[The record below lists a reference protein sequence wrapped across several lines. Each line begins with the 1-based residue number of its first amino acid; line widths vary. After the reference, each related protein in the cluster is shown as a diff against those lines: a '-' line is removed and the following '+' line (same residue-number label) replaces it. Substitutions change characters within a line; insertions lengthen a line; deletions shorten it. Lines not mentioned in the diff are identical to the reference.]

1 MKTIFFVLGI
11 VALILFCVVP
21 CYGADS
27 FESYLI
33 AKSNS
38 YKYNTIACDD
48 GNIAW
53 VEYGPET
60 DPGNY
65 SRVIY
70 RYNVSEGRKDVV
82 IRDPSWKRDL
92 AISGNRYV
100 WSDGRGIFLYNS
112 AQGMLTFLYSPGN
125 QSSSPCIDRSTILWV
140 GYNNKG
146 NYSLE
151 MYDAV
156 SGIHR
161 TVVSSATPLGDPAIS
176 GDRVVFRE
184 AGPANDLMVLVNLT
198 TMEKTVLYDGPGSR
212 SMPAIDGDNVVWA
225 DSRNGPDQVF
235 LYNLKSGVS
244 KPVSPSGSFQ
254 MYPDISGNLVV
265 WEDYRNSSAG
275 SFNYQRGSGDI
286 RLYDIATNTTKIVA
300 DGQVPREFPRISG
313 EYVVWSG
320 GYDNAHDIFLYRYPA
335 NRPHDFSGGE
345 RGTAYSASPTTI
357 PTPGTRVRYYSTI
370 SNGEMEWYSLEP
382 SQQAAN
388 ISFELRWNDPKTS
401 LSLTLV
407 SPGGSAW
414 HFTDADDSREDR
426 AVRMTVSS
434 DRPGGYFE
442 PGKWTVAITGD
453 SVNGTVPYD
462 LCWY

>member
-11 VALILFCVVP
+11 VALILFCAVP

-53 VEYGPET
+53 VEYGG
-60 DPGNY
+60 DSNPGNY

-70 RYNVSEGRKDVV
+70 RYNISEGRKDVV

-100 WSDGRGIFLYNS
+100 WSDGRGIFLYDS
-112 AQGMLTFLYSPGN
+112 TQGKLTFLYSPGN
-125 QSSSPCIDRSTILWV
+125 QSSSPCIDRSTVLWV
-140 GYNNKG
+140 DYNKG

-151 MYDAV
+151 MYNAM
-156 SGIHR
+156 SGMHR
-161 TVVSSATPLGDPAIS
+161 IVVSSATPLGEPAVS

-225 DSRNGPDQVF
+225 DGSTGPYQVV
-235 LYNLKSGVS
+235 LYNLKSGVL

-254 MYPDISGNLVV
+254 MYPDISGSLIV

-275 SFNYQRGSGDI
+275 SFTFQRGRGDI
-286 RLYDIATNTTKIVA
+286 LLYDMAANTTKIIA
-300 DGQVPREFPRISG
+300 EGQYSPEFPRISG
-313 EYVVWSG
+313 GFVVWSG
-320 GYDNAHDIFLYRYPA
+320 GNEDTHDIFLYRYPETRA
-335 NRPHDFSGGE
+335 QDLLGLQE
-345 RGTAYSASPTTI
+345 GTVNSAAPTTV

-370 SNGEMEWYSLEP
+370 SKGEMEWYSLEP
-382 SQQAAN
+382 SQKADR
-388 ISFELRWNDPKTS
+388 ISFELRWNDPTTA

-407 SPGGSAW
+407 SPGGSTW
-414 HFTDADDSREDR
+414 HFTDADDTRQDR
-426 AVRMTVSS
+426 AVRMTISS
-434 DRPGGYFE
+434 GIPKGNLE
-442 PGKWTVAITGD
+442 PGKWTVAVTGD